1 MIEFFLLI
9 LNLLVVH
16 HILDYSDLLLFG
28 TNSTVLFD
36 SKKENDDADRVLNFL
51 STMTFSF

>member
-28 TNSTVLFD
+28 TNSSVLFD

-51 STMTFSF
+51 SPMTFSS